1 SCSSDLIFSIGE
13 DIFRTSTFH
22 VVPTKKRSTLFD
34 TGSHKSPPSA
44 TFLRKKWISHY
55 FYGQYLAVSISFGPN
70 GSVGRCPK
78 VTSHVVDFFFDESS
92 SNSHLTGAAVT
103 IRSHPARTMLHNGQQ
118 IKYYQRRECIGCW
131 CPSWTSKPMPTDR
144 QGLENTSF
152 SFHIKVIWSF

>member
-1 SCSSDLIFSIGE
+1 
-13 DIFRTSTFH
+13 
-22 VVPTKKRSTLFD
+22 
-34 TGSHKSPPSA
+34 
-44 TFLRKKWISHY
+44 
-55 FYGQYLAVSISFGPN
+55 YLAVSISFGPN

-131 CPSWTSKPMPTDR
+131 CPSWTSNPITRFINKTASVFGLDTCLILKGSFPFPTYCIFSKYSIYWVYFVTNWAHS
-144 QGLENTSF
+144 GHTICLENDNGNMT
-152 SFHIKVIWSF
+152 